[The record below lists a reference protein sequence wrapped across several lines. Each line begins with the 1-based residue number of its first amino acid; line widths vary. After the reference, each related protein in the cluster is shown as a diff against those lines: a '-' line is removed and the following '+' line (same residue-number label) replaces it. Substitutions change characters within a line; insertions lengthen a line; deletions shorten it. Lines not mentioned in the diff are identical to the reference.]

1 LIVKYSFFQKISY
14 FALSLSKRV
23 DDMKNSIFS
32 LCSLFICLF
41 PLLKAEAQN
50 SSQVLAAKSISS
62 NGKPIVLG
70 QKLNPDQSIE
80 LGDSAF
86 LILQNK
92 NQIWEVKAKGKYKI
106 GKLVKQIPDSTN
118 LENSYIKF
126 VLEQLDDKDKSKHNL
141 HLRKTGDVTCKK
153 TYSFDVTLPNGRENE
168 IYGNSAVVR
177 VFLNKK
183 KFPIDQLKEFRI
195 YLTDMSDEVL
205 LEQTLHNG
213 MGFIDLNKVKIV
225 DIMHGGRNI
234 GTRHY
239 IILKVIA
246 LKKDSTQTAYLSQ
259 LDGQL
264 IERMDNEKSQE
275 IKKELDKIQIPQAD
289 ALTKLVEARFFEE
302 KGLLM
307 DAVVA
312 YFKAIELSNHCPQF
326 KEMYEAFLIR
336 NGLNKPETVAPDE
349 NIDK

>member
-23 DDMKNSIFS
+23 DDMKNSIFF

-41 PLLKAEAQN
+41 SLLKAEAQTPF
-50 SSQVLAAKSISS
+50 QVLAAKNSSS

-70 QKLNPDQSIE
+70 QKLNPNQTIE

-86 LILQNK
+86 LLLQNK

-106 GKLVKQIPDSTN
+106 GDFIKEIGNSIAVNDKYLNPTITN
-118 LENSYIKF
+118 LIESKERLKTTQSPKYSGKVEICNRPPRYAYIF
-126 VLEQLDDKDKSKHNL
+126 
-141 HLRKTGDVTCKK
+141 
-153 TYSFDVTLPNGRENE
+153 LPQFKESE
-168 IYGNSAVVR
+168 IYGNMAVFFVS
-177 VFLNKK
+177 L
-183 KFPIDQLKEFRI
+183 DQKNFSKDDFKEYRI
-195 YLTDMSDEVL
+195 YFTDLYDEIV
-205 LEQTLHNG
+205 LEQKFVENKI
-213 MGFIDLNKVKIV
+213 FIDLNQEKLKDQDFLIV
-225 DIMHGGRNI
+225 
-234 GTRHY
+234 
-239 IILKVIA
+239 KVIPI
-246 LKKDSTQTAYLSQ
+246 KKNGTQPARLENI
-259 LDGQL
+259 DG
-264 IERMDNEKSQE
+264 IMIKRMDNEKSQE
-275 IKKELDKIQIPQAD
+275 IKKELDKIQIPEAE

-336 NGLNKPETVAPDE
+336 NGLNEPETVAPDE
-349 NIDK
+349 NTDK